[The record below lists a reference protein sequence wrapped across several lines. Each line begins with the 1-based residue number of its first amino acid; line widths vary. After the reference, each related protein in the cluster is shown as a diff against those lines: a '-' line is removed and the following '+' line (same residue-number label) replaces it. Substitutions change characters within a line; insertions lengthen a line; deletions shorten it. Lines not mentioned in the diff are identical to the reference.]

1 MTEELLPF
9 CACGECGLR
18 VTKKSNMFIK
28 GHNRRGIPHTQKAKK
43 KMSDTSTGIPLPPRT
58 PEHCAALSDSMK
70 NSDANKAQI
79 ESMRGIPNSP
89 EHNAAISKGK
99 TGVPR
104 KPNSPEHNAAISTA
118 NKESGAVKAN
128 NEKQRGGFDIVKHHH
143 IYDHSDLSKYTIEM
157 TRQKHA
163 RLHRQ
168 MRSLNIQVPHINTG
182 HENNE
187 ELELMEYIKTI
198 TSKPL

>member
-79 ESMRGIPNSP
+79 ESMRGI
-89 EHNAAISKGK
+89 
-99 TGVPR
+99 
-104 KPNSPEHNAAISTA
+104 PNSPEHNAAISTA